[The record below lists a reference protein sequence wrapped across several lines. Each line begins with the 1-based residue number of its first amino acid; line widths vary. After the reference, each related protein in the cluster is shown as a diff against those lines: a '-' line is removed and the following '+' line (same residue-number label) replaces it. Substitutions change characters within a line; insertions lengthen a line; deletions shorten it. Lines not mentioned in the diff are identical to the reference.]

1 MELRFES
8 RKEDELRKDAPPR
21 LEARCETGGE
31 LLERY
36 DERLRGVLRCEL
48 LLKLE
53 RMPPLFGPR
62 GIGEAPRREAGLL
75 LRRRGVECGLWLRWL
90 RPPLRLLLRKERLV
104 GGA

>member
-62 GIGEAPRREAGLL
+62 GVGEAPRREAGLL

-90 RPPLRLLLRKERLV
+90 RLLLRIERPV
-104 GGA
+104 GGP